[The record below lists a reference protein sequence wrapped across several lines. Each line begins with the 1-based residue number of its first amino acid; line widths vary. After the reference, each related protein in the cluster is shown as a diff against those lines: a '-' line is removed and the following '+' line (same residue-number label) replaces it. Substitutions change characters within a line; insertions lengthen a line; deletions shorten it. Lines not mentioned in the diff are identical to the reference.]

1 MINVEINQL
10 IGKTAVVSKSLKC
23 QTITPLLMHGGDK
36 ENHPKIPPLASAQ
49 LRIPSIKG
57 LVRYWFRALQATDG
71 AKMYEQEVELFGG
84 SSDKALKSTLLLSV
98 DRFLMSKKQEVM
110 LPHRERKFTTP
121 GIPAH
126 TDFTLDVQTYTKD
139 KRMFDMLLTYVQLSF
154 YLGGFGQ
161 RSRRGFGS
169 IDLVEESF
177 STVEAWLEHVQ
188 SLIEKVS
195 DLPVARQ
202 QSSLTVQKQ
211 TALAKHPLL
220 QAVYVGKAF
229 PIASD
234 ALLVINQASH
244 DVAKQF
250 SGALGSASPRH
261 ASPLLGSV
269 KKIGDQYYPVV
280 TQVLQQNDDRRFEKA
295 KRVFLEKVGVRF

>member
-1 MINVEINQL
+1 MELNQL
-10 IGKTAVVSKSLKC
+10 IGKNAIISKSLKC

-36 ENHPKIPPLASAQ
+36 ENRPKFPPPASAQ

-57 LVRYWFRALQATDG
+57 LVRYWFRALQVTDG
-71 AKMYEQEVELFGG
+71 TKMYEQEVKLFGG
-84 SSDKALKSTLLLSV
+84 SSDKAFKSKLLLSL
-98 DRFLMSKKQEVM
+98 DKSLISKKQEVM

-126 TDFTLDVQTYTKD
+126 TDFTLDAQTYKKD
-139 KRMFDMLLTYVQLSF
+139 ERLFDTLLTYVQLSF

-195 DLPVARQ
+195 DLPIVRQ
-202 QSSLTVQKQ
+202 QSLLTVQKQ

-229 PIASD
+229 PTASD

-250 SGALGSASPRH
+250 SGALGSAKPRH
-261 ASPLLGSV
+261 ASSLLGSV

-280 TQVLQQNDDRRFEKA
+280 TEVLQQNDDKRFEKA
-295 KRVFLEKVGVRF
+295 KRVFLEKVGVHF